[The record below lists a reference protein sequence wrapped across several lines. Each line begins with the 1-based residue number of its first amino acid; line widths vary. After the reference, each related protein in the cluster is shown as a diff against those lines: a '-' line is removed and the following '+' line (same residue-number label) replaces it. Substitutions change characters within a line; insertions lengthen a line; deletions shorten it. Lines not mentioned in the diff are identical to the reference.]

1 MFGTSFFY
9 GHTINLIQLRYTGWS
24 PDFSAELQLFPARG
38 AGFPKGCCLKEALV
52 KKWFVLAVVLMMVA
66 GVQAKE
72 KGKGKKD
79 IAGASSITKSA
90 FIETQKKKAEAAGI
104 AFDQA
109 KAETAFATQ
118 DKDNDGT
125 LTPDEMTPAG
135 KKSKGKKK

>member
-1 MFGTSFFY
+1 M
-9 GHTINLIQLRYTGWS
+9 
-24 PDFSAELQLFPARG
+24 
-38 AGFPKGCCLKEALV
+38 

-90 FIETQKKKAEAAGI
+90 FIDQQKKKAEAAGI

-118 DKDNDGT
+118 DINGDGV
-125 LTPDEMTPAG
+125 LAADERAPAG
-135 KKSKGKKK
+135 KKGGGGKKK

>member
-1 MFGTSFFY
+1 
-9 GHTINLIQLRYTGWS
+9 
-24 PDFSAELQLFPARG
+24 
-38 AGFPKGCCLKEALV
+38 V

-109 KAETAFATQ
+109 KAETAFDTQ
-118 DKDNDGT
+118 DINGDGV
-125 LTPDEMTPAG
+125 LAADERAPAG
-135 KKSKGKKK
+135 KKGGGGKNK

>member
-1 MFGTSFFY
+1 M
-9 GHTINLIQLRYTGWS
+9 
-24 PDFSAELQLFPARG
+24 
-38 AGFPKGCCLKEALV
+38 
-52 KKWFVLAVVLMMVA
+52 KKWFVLSVVLMMVA

-104 AFDQA
+104 TFDAA

-118 DKDNDGT
+118 DKNGDGV
-125 LTPDEMTPAG
+125 LTADEMTPAG
-135 KKSKGKKK
+135 KKGSKGKKK